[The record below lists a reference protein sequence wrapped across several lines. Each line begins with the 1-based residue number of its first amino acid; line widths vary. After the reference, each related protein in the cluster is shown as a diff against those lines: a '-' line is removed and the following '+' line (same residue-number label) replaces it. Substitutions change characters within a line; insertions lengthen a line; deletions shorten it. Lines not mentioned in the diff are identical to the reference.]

1 MGEHILGRRK
11 KILGILLLTLFIMSI
26 AVVPVSARLNSN
38 SPTYDM
44 QESLRGYYNG
54 LKKGSLDGYSYG
66 YKLGYNDCSKPGR
79 PYNPSFGKKFII
91 KKNPSSNAPYDIGYA
106 RGYNNGFLIGYNDG
120 YRDGYNKKC

>member
-1 MGEHILGRRK
+1 MGENIVGRTK
-11 KILGILLLTLFIMSI
+11 KTPGILLLTLFVMSV
-26 AVVPVSARLNSN
+26 AVAPASARMNSDSLTDN
-38 SPTYDM
+38 M
-44 QESLRGYYNG
+44 QEYREGYYD
-54 LKKGSLDGYSYG
+54 GSKEGRLDGYSYG

-91 KKNPSSNAPYDIGYA
+91 KKKPSSNAPYDIGYA